1 LKRGRYAD
9 AVNRRFPRLPLVLAG
24 TAGAIVLLL
33 LGIYLGGHPS
43 GLPGPIR
50 DAFVGNDDT
59 QLMREALDTIDQIY
73 YRKANRDALVDR
85 GIEGAVASLRDPFSH
100 YFDPR
105 TYKRF
110 EQVTNPSFSGIGVTV
125 RPERGGPLVVESVIQ
140 GTPAAHA
147 GLRRGDRIVAV
158 NGRSLAGQASSASIA
173 LIKGE
178 PGTKVALTIARDG
191 RRSTQRVERARVT
204 QPVVAGHIVRWRG
217 RRYGVVVYTSF
228 TEGSAAQVQVA
239 VERLLR
245 GGADGILLDL
255 RGNGG
260 GLLNEA
266 VGVASIF
273 LPDGTIV
280 STDGR
285 SRARHVYTATGGAIS
300 RSVPL
305 VVLVDRGTASSA
317 EIVTGALQDR
327 HRAEIVGTN
336 TYGKGV
342 FQEIREMPNGGA
354 LDLTVGQYFLPSGR
368 NIGGRGVAEGRGIA
382 PDVRASDNP
391 DTTRRDEALDAAL
404 AQLAAD
410 SR

>member
-1 LKRGRYAD
+1 MT
-9 AVNRRFPRLPLVLAG
+9 RRSPRLARAVAVALGVLA
-24 TAGAIVLLL
+24 VLA

-43 GLPGPIR
+43 SLPGPVR
-50 DAFVGNDDT
+50 DAFVGDDT
-59 QLMREALDTIDQIY
+59 QLMQQALGTIDDIY
-73 YRKANRDALVDR
+73 YRKVDRDRLVDR
-85 GIEGAVASLRDPFSH
+85 SIEGAVASLRDQFSH

-110 EQVTNPSFSGIGVTV
+110 EHVTNPSFSGIGVTV
-125 RPERGGPLVVESVIQ
+125 RPERGGPLAIESVIQ
-140 GTPAAHA
+140 GTPAARA
-147 GLRRGDRIVAV
+147 GLRPGDRIVAV
-158 NGRSLAGQASSASIA
+158 NGRSLTGRPSSESIA
-173 LIKGE
+173 TIKGE

-191 RRSTQRVERARVT
+191 RRTTQSVERARVT
-204 QPVVAGHIVRWRG
+204 QPVVAERVVTRDG
-217 RRYGVVVYTSF
+217 RRWGVVVFTSF
-228 TEGSAAQVQVA
+228 TEGSAAQVHAA
-239 VERLLR
+239 VERLLIR
-245 GGADGILLDL
+245 RHVDGIVLDL

-260 GLLNEA
+260 GLLTEA
-266 VGVASIF
+266 VDAASVFI
-273 LPDGTIV
+273 PDGTIV

-285 SRARHVYTATGGAIS
+285 ARTRHVYTATGGAIR

-327 HRAEIVGTN
+327 RRAEVVGTN

-342 FQEIREMPNGGA
+342 FQEIRELPNGGA

-382 PDVRASDNP
+382 PDVRASDDP
-391 DTTRRDEALDAAL
+391 DTPKRDEALDAAL
-404 AQLAAD
+404 AQLVAE

>member
-1 LKRGRYAD
+1 
-9 AVNRRFPRLPLVLAG
+9 VNRRFPRLPLALAGALGVVVVLA
-24 TAGAIVLLL
+24 
-33 LGIYLGGHPS
+33 LGIWLGGHPET
-43 GLPGPIR
+43 LPGPVR
-50 DAFVGNDDT
+50 DAFVGDEDT
-59 QLMREALDTIDQIY
+59 RLMRQALDTIDDIY
-73 YRKANRDALVDR
+73 YRDVNPDTLVDR
-85 GIEGAVASLRDPFSH
+85 GIEGAVASLRDQFSH

-125 RPERGGPLVVESVIQ
+125 RPEAGGGLTVESVIQ
-140 GTPAAHA
+140 RTPAARA

-158 NGRSLAGQASSASIA
+158 DGRSLSGHPSSYAIG

-178 PGTKVALTIARDG
+178 PGTRVRITIARDG
-191 RRSTQRVERARVT
+191 RRRTQRIERARVT
-204 QPVVAGHIVRWRG
+204 QPVVAGRVVRWRG
-217 RRYGVVVYTSF
+217 RRYGVVVFTSF
-228 TEGSAAQVQVA
+228 TEGSAAQVHAA
-239 VERLLR
+239 VERLLLRR
-245 GGADGILLDL
+245 GVVGIVLDL

-266 VGVASIF
+266 VDVASVFI
-273 LPDGTIV
+273 PDGTIV

-285 SRARHVYTATGGAIS
+285 TRARHVYTATGGAIR
-300 RSVPL
+300 RSVPV

-327 HRAEIVGTN
+327 HRAVVVGSH

-342 FQEIREMPNGGA
+342 FQEIRELPNGGA

-368 NIGGRGVAEGRGIA
+368 NLGGRGVREGSGIA
-382 PDVRASDNP
+382 PDVRASDDL

-404 AQLAAD
+404 DQLAAE

>member
-1 LKRGRYAD
+1 VRGRI
-9 AVNRRFPRLPLVLAG
+9 PRLLAG
-24 TAGAIVLLL
+24 IAGAIVLLL

-50 DAFVGNDDT
+50 TAFVGDDDT
-59 QLMREALDTIDQIY
+59 QLMRQALDTIDEIY
-73 YRKANRDALVDR
+73 YRKQSRDELVDR

-110 EQVTNPSFSGIGVTV
+110 EHITNPSFSGIGVTV
-125 RPERGGPLVVESVIQ
+125 RPDPAGPLVVESVID
-140 GTPAAHA
+140 GTPAANV

-158 NGRSLAGQASSASIA
+158 NGRSLAGRPSSASIA

-178 PGTKVALTIARDG
+178 PGTKVNLTIARDG
-191 RRSTQRVERARVT
+191 RRTTQAVERARVT
-204 QPVVAGHIVRWRG
+204 SPVVAGKMVRWRG
-217 RRYGVVVYTSF
+217 RRYGLVVFTSF
-228 TEGSAAQVQVA
+228 TEGSAAQVRT
-239 VERLLR
+239 EIDRLSKR
-245 GGADGILLDL
+245 GADGILLDM

-266 VGVASIF
+266 VDVASIF
-273 LPDGTIV
+273 IPDGTIV

-285 SRARHVYTATGGAIS
+285 SRARHVYTATGGAIK
-300 RSVPL
+300 RSVPV

-327 HRAEIVGTN
+327 HRAEVVGTN

-382 PDVRASDNP
+382 PDVRASDDA

-404 AQLAAD
+404 AQLSAE

>member
-1 LKRGRYAD
+1 M
-9 AVNRRFPRLPLVLAG
+9 LAG
-24 TAGAIVLLL
+24 VAAVVAVLL
-33 LGIYLGGHPS
+33 LGIWLGGHPS
-43 GLPGPIR
+43 ALPGPVR
-50 DAFVGNDDT
+50 DAFVGDEDT
-59 QLMREALDTIDQIY
+59 QLLQEALDTIDEIY
-73 YRKANRDALVDR
+73 YRSVDRDQLVDR
-85 GIEGAVASLRDPFSH
+85 GIEGAVASLRDQFSH

-125 RPERGGPLVVESVIQ
+125 RPSAGGAGPLTIESVIR
-140 GTPAAHA
+140 GTPAARA

-158 NGRSLAGQASSASIA
+158 NGRSLHGRPSSASIA

-178 PGTKVALTIARDG
+178 PGTSVGLTIARDG
-191 RRSTQRVERARVT
+191 RRRTRQVERARVT
-204 QPVVAGHIVRWRG
+204 QPVVAERMVRRDG
-217 RRYGVVVYTSF
+217 RRWGVVVFTSF
-228 TEGSAAQVQVA
+228 TEGSAAQVHAA

-245 GGADGILLDL
+245 RGADGILLDM

-260 GLLNEA
+260 GLLSEA
-266 VGVASIF
+266 VGVASVF

-285 SRARHVYTATGGAIS
+285 SRSRHVYTATGGAIR
-300 RSVPL
+300 RSVPV

-327 HRAEIVGTN
+327 RRAPVVGTH
-336 TYGKGV
+336 TFGKGV
-342 FQEIREMPNGGA
+342 FQEIRELPNGGA

-382 PDVRASDNP
+382 PDVRASDDP
-391 DTTRRDEALDAAL
+391 DTPRRDEALDAAL
-404 AQLAAD
+404 AELVAE

>member
-1 LKRGRYAD
+1 
-9 AVNRRFPRLPLVLAG
+9 VLAG

-43 GLPGPIR
+43 GLPGPVR
-50 DAFVGNDDT
+50 DAFVGDDDT
-59 QLMREALDTIDQIY
+59 QLMSQALDTIDQIY
-73 YRKANRDALVDR
+73 YRKQHRDELVDR

-125 RPERGGPLVVESVIQ
+125 RPERSGPLVIESVIE

-158 NGRSLAGQASSASIA
+158 GGRSLAGRSSSEATA

-178 PGTKVALTIARDG
+178 PGTKVALTIVRDG
-191 RRSTQRVERARVT
+191 RRSTQLIARARVT
-204 QPVVAGHIVRWRG
+204 QPVVAGRMVRWRG
-217 RRYGVVVYTSF
+217 RRYGLVVFTSF
-228 TEGSAAQVQVA
+228 TEGSAAQVQAA

-245 GGADGILLDL
+245 RGADGILLDM

-273 LPDGTIV
+273 IPDGTIV

-285 SRARHVYTATGGAIS
+285 ARARHVYTATGGAI
-300 RSVPL
+300 RASVPV

-342 FQEIREMPNGGA
+342 FQEIRDLPNGGA

-382 PDVRASDNP
+382 PDVRASDDP
-391 DTTRRDEALDAAL
+391 GTLRRDEALDAAL

-410 SR
+410 AR